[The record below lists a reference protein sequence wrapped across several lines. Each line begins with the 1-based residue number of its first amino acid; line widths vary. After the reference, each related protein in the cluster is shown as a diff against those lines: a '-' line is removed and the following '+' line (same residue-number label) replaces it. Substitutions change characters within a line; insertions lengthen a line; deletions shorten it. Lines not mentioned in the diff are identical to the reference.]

1 MKSFIKQKRYLVFF
15 ILISLIALKF
25 FDLPIN
31 VYQIHKTN
39 HENRLEKLYGYCYP
53 NGYGFIKE
61 LKKKF
66 NKLNNIKTINLKDF
80 ANSNYFFNKP
90 YLKYELNYL
99 ILINFNKNLKSNT
112 NLLKNSSII
121 YQKDDCYLIKKND
134 RN

>member
-31 VYQIHKTN
+31 VYQIYKTN
-39 HENRLEKLYGYCYP
+39 HENRLEKFYGYCYP

-66 NKLNNIKTINLKDF
+66 NKLNNVKTINLKDF

-90 YLKYELNYL
+90 YLKYESNYL

-112 NLLKNSSII
+112 NFLKNSSII
-121 YQKDDCYLIKKND
+121 YQKDNCYLIKKND
-134 RN
+134 

>member
-31 VYQIHKTN
+31 VYQIYKTN
-39 HENRLEKLYGYCYP
+39 HENRLEKFYGYCYP

-66 NKLNNIKTINLKDF
+66 NKLKSYIVKLVLN
-80 ANSNYFFNKP
+80 FFKF
-90 YLKYELNYL
+90 L
-99 ILINFNKNLKSNT
+99 
-112 NLLKNSSII
+112 LLKGNEKIITKVNSWKII
-121 YQKDDCYLIKKND
+121 
-134 RN
+134 